1 MNDTIN
7 SGWHYR
13 IVKRENRYGLY
24 LVFIDENQD
33 VVNLNNMPVYLSDTW
48 LDSLMFYLT
57 EVENKAELPIPSL
70 MKEAWDHPV
79 IDYNTGEEL

>member
-13 IVKRENRYGLY
+13 IVKRENGYGLY
-24 LVFIDENQD
+24 PVFIDENQD
-33 VVNLNNMPVYLSDTW
+33 VVNLNNMPVYLSDT
-48 LDSLMFYLT
+48 MFYLT
-57 EVENKAELPIPSL
+57 EVENKAGLPIPSL